1 MTTTTFLAPVRS
13 GPLWLT
19 AVAIGGIAWNVF
31 GAFQF
36 AGSVSATEASLLASG
51 LTPQQAAVMLNY
63 PAWMTLAFAVGVAGG
78 LIGSIFLLLH
88 NRMAR
93 PVLAA
98 SLLAYIAL
106 WIGDAVHGVFAALG
120 SSQVIILSVVVAI
133 AAALLAAS
141 LRNGASPTRA

>member
-1 MTTTTFLAPVRS
+1 MTTTFLAPVRS

-19 AVAIGGIAWNVF
+19 VVAIGGIAWNVF
-31 GAFQF
+31 GAVQF
-36 AGSVSATEASLLASG
+36 AGSVSATEASLVASG
-51 LTPQQAAVMLNY
+51 LTLQQAAVMLGY

-78 LIGSIFLLLH
+78 LIGSIFLLLRH
-88 NRMAR
+88 RLAR

-120 SSQVIILSVVVAI
+120 SSQVIILSTVVAI
-133 AAALLAAS
+133 AAALLVAS
-141 LRNGASPTRA
+141 TLGQGRHANA